1 MRLSKRLAAIPAA
14 ALLVSPLAAA
24 SVAAAGPNG
33 DSAGKA
39 ADGTVDLDVLYVG
52 AHPDDEAGLLAT
64 FGQWKEFDDLKAGVI
79 TVTRGE
85 GGGNAVGLEEG
96 PELGILREAEERRA
110 VGYAGIENIYNLD
123 KVDLFYTL
131 SAPLHRDAW
140 DAEAADD
147 TLARVVRTVRATK
160 PEVIVTM
167 NPSPTP
173 GNHGGHQEA
182 ARLAVEAYQAAADP
196 DAFPEQ
202 IDDEGLEPWAVG
214 RILQGGA
221 SGSGITGSACETTPY
236 EPRDPSARVFGTWQG
251 RTSEEA
257 GETWA
262 LLERRAQWEYASQG
276 WAGFPPPPDDP
287 EQIGCDWLTLIDS
300 RTPHPDPASGPTA
313 AVQGAALPIDGGLP
327 LGTELAIEPSSF
339 TFLPGVSF
347 EATVEVKAADRPLLR
362 PRVELD
368 VPDGWTVD
376 EVGALPTA
384 IRPGDEVTVDAV
396 ITPAD
401 DAEIGGRFN
410 IGATVTTR
418 DGASGRNAAAVEAV
432 NEVHGRLSAREEI
445 ADFNSWTHEQNLPK
459 LETLIAQTTSV
470 GTGRSQ
476 EVTVDV
482 TNDGDDVASGAV
494 ALDLADGF
502 AAEPAEQPFDDLA
515 PGESTSV
522 TFEVTNT
529 DTSLPTSSNA
539 DGGGYPFQIL
549 TTVGSTTDVQDAL
562 LELVPTSEVPQ
573 LEEAP
578 TLDGVADDGEYPGE
592 VLDASTHWEGQR
604 TSADDVSATAQVSFT
619 DDALYVFVDVTDDVL
634 GTKLTPEDCK
644 RHWRTDSV
652 ELTIDPRG
660 TSENASTAFK
670 TGIFPITDDPDNGDA
685 PCYERDADNHQ
696 GPGDITAPGME
707 VASVVRG
714 VRGTAHTAGCGS
726 CGCAACTGAAVE
738 VDPADEY
745 TGYTLEVKIPFE
757 DLPDNVDPDRMGF
770 DVLIYDSD
778 TQDKTGQTRLGW
790 STFGGVQANPNAW
803 GLLTLPGLADAG
815 PDPQEPILPSEAAL
829 SVNSPQSIAQ
839 SAMDGVPLGSG
850 PGLGSK
856 ALSVTSASLSG
867 DAATVQLRTRA
878 AGQANVFIWDGEN
891 VVGSVNGA
899 DVGKGK
905 TTLDVPV
912 ELGDDVGDELQA
924 LIAFMNDDGTAAAA
938 EPLG

>member
-1 MRLSKRLAAIPAA
+1 MR
-14 ALLVSPLAAA
+14 
-24 SVAAAGPNG
+24 
-33 DSAGKA
+33 
-39 ADGTVDLDVLYVG
+39 T
-52 AHPDDEAGLLAT
+52 
-64 FGQWKEFDDLKAGVI
+64 
-79 TVTRGE
+79 
-85 GGGNAVGLEEG
+85 
-96 PELGILREAEERRA
+96 LR
-110 VGYAGIENIYNLD
+110 
-123 KVDLFYTL
+123 T
-131 SAPLHRDAW
+131 
-140 DAEAADD
+140 
-147 TLARVVRTVRATK
+147 TK

-196 DAFPEQ
+196 EAFPEQ
-202 IDDEGLEPWAVG
+202 IEDEGLEPWAAG

-221 SGSGITGSACETTPY
+221 SGSGVTGSACETTPY
-236 EPRDPSARVFGTWQG
+236 EPNDPSARVFGTWQG

-276 WAGFPPPPDDP
+276 WAGFPSPPEDP

-313 AVQGAALPIDGGLP
+313 AVEGAVLPIDGGLP
-327 LGTELAIEPSSF
+327 LGTELTVEPASF
-339 TFLPGVSF
+339 TFRPGVSF
-347 EATVEVKAADRPLLR
+347 DATVSVKAADRPLLR
-362 PRVELD
+362 PQVEVD

-376 EVGALPTA
+376 EVGDLPRA
-384 IRPGDEVTVDAV
+384 VAPGKEVTVDAV

-410 IGATVTTR
+410 LGATVTTR

-445 ADFNSWTHEQNLPK
+445 ADFNSWTHEQNVPK

-470 GTGRSQ
+470 GTGRTQ

-482 TNDGDDVASGAV
+482 TNDGDDTASGSV

-502 AAEPAEQPFDDLA
+502 AAEPAEQPFDALA
-515 PGESTSV
+515 AGESTSA

-539 DGGGYPFQIL
+539 EGGGYDFQIL
-549 TTVGSTTDVQDAL
+549 TTFDSTTDVQDAL

-573 LEEAP
+573 LDEEP
-578 TLDGVADDGEYPGE
+578 VLDGVADEGEYPGE
-592 VLDASTHWEGQR
+592 ELDASTHWEGEE
-604 TSADDVSATAQVSFT
+604 TGAEDISATTKVNFT
-619 DDALYVFVDVTDDVL
+619 DEALFVFVDVTDDTL
-634 GTKLTPEDCK
+634 GTVLEPEDCK

-670 TGIFPITDDPDNGDA
+670 TGIFPITDDPENGNP

-696 GPGDITAPGME
+696 GPGEDTAPGME

-714 VRGTAHTAGCGS
+714 VRETAHTAACGS
-726 CGCAACTGAAVE
+726 CGCAACTGAAAQVE
-738 VDPADEY
+738 SAEDGYD
-745 TGYTLEVKIPFE
+745 GYTLEVKIPFE
-757 DLPDNVDPDRMGF
+757 DLPDTVDPDRMGF
-770 DVLIYDSD
+770 DVLVYDSD
-778 TQDKTGQTRLGW
+778 TQDKTGQTRIGW
-790 STFGGVQANPNAW
+790 STFGGVQANPQAW
-803 GLLTLPGLADAG
+803 GLLTLPGLAESEPAPKD
-815 PDPQEPILPSEAAL
+815 PILPSEAAL

-839 SAMDGVPLGSG
+839 SAVDGVPLGSG

-856 ALSVTSASLSG
+856 ALEVRSASLSG
-867 DAATVQLRTRA
+867 DDAEVQLRTR
-878 AGQANVFIWDGEN
+878 GSGKANVFVWDGEN
-891 VVGSVNGA
+891 VVGSVSGV
-899 DVGKGK
+899 DVDNGK
-905 TTLDVPV
+905 TTVDVPL
-912 ELGDDVGDELQA
+912 ETDDDTGDDLEVLV
-924 LIAFMNDDGTAAAA
+924 AFMTGDGTASAAA
-938 EPLG
+938 PLG